1 MSEAHHSDHNKV
13 GVMDDAVPVRN
24 LTVIIIVTI
33 IFVAAASIALR
44 KGFEQTVRDSIF
56 TRQLS
61 APDSRLLEVQAQ
73 DAALVSGEAVGDLK
87 PLMPVADAVKKVG
100 QNEKLLAPM
109 RPASARGEVPAAD
122 GEETE

>member
-73 DAALVSGEAVGDLK
+73 
-87 PLMPVADAVKKVG
+87 G
-100 QNEKLLAPM
+100 Q
-109 RPASARGEVPAAD
+109 D
-122 GEETE
+122 Q